1 MKTNTTDEIS
11 NYDNEIQ
18 NMRTQI
24 NILDEKIVGLLKDRL
39 QLVYQVREFKKIEGI
54 PFHCPTR
61 EEVVVTNATAGT
73 EGLEKQYLETI
84 YKTLLEVTRTVAD
97 TKLEN

>member
-1 MKTNTTDEIS
+1 MKNTTNEVTG
-11 NYDNEIQ
+11 YDNEIQ

-24 NILDEKIVGLLKDRL
+24 NILDEKIVNLLKERL

-61 EEVVVTNATAGT
+61 EDVVVTNATAGT
-73 EGLEKQYLETI
+73 QGLEKEYLETV
-84 YKTLLEVTRTVAD
+84 YRSLLEVTRKVAD
-97 TKLEN
+97 IKLEN

>member
-1 MKTNTTDEIS
+1 MKNTNNEV
-11 NYDNEIQ
+11 NGYDNEIQ

-24 NILDEKIVGLLKDRL
+24 NILDDKIVKLLKERL

-61 EEVVVTNATAGT
+61 EEIVVTNATEGT
-73 EGLEKQYLETI
+73 QGLEKEYLETI
-84 YKTLLEVTRTVAD
+84 YRSLLEVTRKVAD
-97 TKLEN
+97 NKLEN

>member
-1 MKTNTTDEIS
+1 MKNTTNEVTG
-11 NYDNEIQ
+11 YDNEIQ

-24 NILDEKIVGLLKDRL
+24 NILDEKIVNLLKERL

-73 EGLEKQYLETI
+73 QGLEKEYLETV
-84 YKTLLEVTRTVAD
+84 YRSLLEVTRKVAD
-97 TKLEN
+97 IKLEN

>member
-1 MKTNTTDEIS
+1 MKNTTNEVTG
-11 NYDNEIQ
+11 YDNEIQ

-24 NILDEKIVGLLKDRL
+24 NILDEKIVGLLKERL

-73 EGLEKQYLETI
+73 QGLEKEYLETV
-84 YKTLLEVTRTVAD
+84 YRSLLEVTRKVAD
-97 TKLEN
+97 IKLEN